1 MDVVIGRPVVRAAP
15 YRVGTDELMAD
26 MRARY
31 AGHPRIEVWL
41 RMLRHTGVE
50 DRPWISPVD
59 GTAARRGV
67 RERSRAAYEG
77 ARELAVGVAAD
88 ALEQA
93 GLGAGDIDLL
103 VTTHTTSWTVPGLDV
118 DLVGL
123 LGLRPD
129 VARVGLATAA
139 CSGGGHAL
147 VHAARFLRGRS
158 DGGRA
163 LVVAAEQ
170 LSTLYNPSAGP
181 PDMQAVLYGGL
192 FGDSAA
198 AVVVSAD
205 PGATG
210 GGEAG
215 AGGGVAGAGAVTGEG
230 VGVGVATGAGGA
242 RAGFVVDDVWEFVL
256 PDSSGAYWGVIDE
269 NGLAFDSGPDAKR
282 APGRVLPHLTEWLG
296 GRPVG
301 WAAVHPGGPGI
312 IAGTLTGL
320 GLDAE
325 VAGRHARASLSH
337 GNLGGAALL
346 DVLARTLADDPP
358 EGPGVAVAFGPG
370 FTAAGLYL
378 HLRDA
383 RGREGLRGAP
393 APEGLRVTPAPADLR
408 DTQAPAAPDA
418 AG

>member
-1 MDVVIGRPVVRAAP
+1 MDVVIGRPVVRVAP
-15 YRVGTDELMAD
+15 YRVGTDELIED

-31 AGHPRIEVWL
+31 AGHPKIEVWL

-50 DRPWISPVD
+50 DRPWISPLH
-59 GTAARRGV
+59 GTAARQGV

-77 ARELAVGVAAD
+77 ARELAVAAAGG
-88 ALEQA
+88 ALERA
-93 GLGAGDIDLL
+93 GLRARDVDLL

-129 VARVGLATAA
+129 VARIGLATVA

-147 VHAARFLRGRS
+147 VHATRFLRGRPG
-158 DGGRA
+158 GGRA

-170 LSTLYNPSAGP
+170 LSTLYNPASGP

-198 AVVVSAD
+198 AAVVSA
-205 PGATG
+205 
-210 GGEAG
+210 G
-215 AGGGVAGAGAVTGEG
+215 AGEG
-230 VGVGVATGAGGA
+230 SE
-242 RAGFVVDDVWEFVL
+242 GFVVDDVWEFVL
-256 PDSSGAYWGVIDE
+256 PDSAGAYWGVIDA

-282 APGRVLPHLTEWLG
+282 APGRVLPHLTEWLD
-296 GRPVG
+296 GRPVD

-312 IAGTLTGL
+312 ISGTLTGL
-320 GLDAE
+320 GLDEEA
-325 VAGRHARASLSH
+325 AGRHARASLSH

-346 DVLARTLADDPP
+346 DVLDRTLAGDPV

-378 HLRDA
+378 RD
-383 RGREGLRGAP
+383 GR
-393 APEGLRVTPAPADLR
+393 APEGRAARAPGDRAARTQGDRSARAPADR
-408 DTQAPAAPDA
+408 SAQPPGDSAA

>member
-31 AGHPRIEVWL
+31 AGHPKVEVWL

-59 GTAARRGV
+59 ATAARQGV

-158 DGGRA
+158 GGGRA

-198 AVVVSAD
+198 AAVVSAD
-205 PGATG
+205 PEEEGA
-210 GGEAG
+210 A
-215 AGGGVAGAGAVTGEG
+215 
-230 VGVGVATGAGGA
+230 GAGGA

-256 PDSSGAYWGVIDE
+256 PDSSGAYWGVIDGD
-269 NGLAFDSGPDAKR
+269 GLAFDSGPDAKR

-312 IAGTLTGL
+312 IEGTLTGL

-378 HLRDA
+378 RDVRDREGLRDA
-383 RGREGLRGAP
+383 RGPADLGDSQPPADLRDAP

-408 DTQAPAAPDA
+408 DTPAPAAPDA